1 MRASIFRV
9 DSRVMGRVLAVAL
22 ALTLT
27 TGALAGCG
35 SEDKPKADPSPTSK
49 PIGASWPRHDAP
61 EQARAGGD
69 QGGAVEYARY
79 FALLVQHAIRIRNVR
94 PVMAEALDQA
104 KCTTCRQL
112 SEFIEQDMR
121 DEKEWEITPDLR
133 LGKFRARATS
143 GGFVVSGAFE
153 YPSGKLVDDRRL
165 QEGRRIRWVV
175 RVQGRPGLGRRRV
188 TLAGRRL
195 HLRPAEGLSRSDS
208 WRRVRLARPRAEPPV
223 SGAGRRGMLRPVR
236 LVRPD
241 HEGS

>member
-9 DSRVMGRVLAVAL
+9 DSRVLGRVLAVAL

-49 PIGASWPRHDAP
+49 PSVPPGLDTTPPPKP
-61 EQARAGGD
+61 EPADTEA
-69 QGGAVEYARY
+69 GAVEYARY

-143 GGFVVSGAFE
+143 GGFVVNGAFV
-153 YPSGKLVDDRRL
+153 YPSGQARCDSTAPGRTSRPVGRTSSRATWSGTKTGRDGGSSTTPST
-165 QEGRRIRWVV
+165 GRRPEPP
-175 RVQGRPGLGRRRV
+175 RPL
-188 TLAGRRL
+188 
-195 HLRPAEGLSRSDS
+195 
-208 WRRVRLARPRAEPPV
+208 RRVRPN
-223 SGAGRRGMLRPVR
+223 S
-236 LVRPD
+236 
-241 HEGS
+241 STC